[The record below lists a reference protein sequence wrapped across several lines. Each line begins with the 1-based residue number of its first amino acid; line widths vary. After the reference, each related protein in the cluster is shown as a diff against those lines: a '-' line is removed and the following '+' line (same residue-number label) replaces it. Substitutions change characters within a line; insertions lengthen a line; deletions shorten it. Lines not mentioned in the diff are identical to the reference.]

1 MALAIILQGT
11 YLILIGLTPGHLSSG
26 ISQQATKGNNMA
38 ESTITVDRQRAT
50 EDSESHKLAEASPKE
65 VHILCHA

>member
-1 MALAIILQGT
+1 
-11 YLILIGLTPGHLSSG
+11 
-26 ISQQATKGNNMA
+26 MA